1 MVKLVFV
8 EQLVV
13 TFGGIDDE
21 MDMIGF
27 GTLMVDCVEELEI
40 LRVEVVQLV
49 VTFAEELLE
58 LDIRTRELGLM
69 VVQLV
74 ITEVV
79 EPPEHNEHGRVIVVR
94 IETVVVVLRHGA
106 AVTGGGMCPFM
117 DGVRVVVTVLLPSVT
132 VTGMRVGTGMTV
144 VVTVLLPSVI
154 VTRERVDLGVI
165 VVVVVVVS
173 SSVTVVVSL
182 VVSEPS
188 TVLGSEMTVLLPM
201 EVIVLL
207 PVEVIVL
214 LRIVVVV
221 GRGADVDSRT
231 VDDRSGA
238 EDVEL
243 TKYGRVALFVNLTLG
258 LDMLLEVVVLFCT
271 N

>member
-1 MVKLVFV
+1 VVKLVFV

-49 VTFAEELLE
+49 VTFAGELLE

-117 DGVRVVVTVLLPSVT
+117 DGVRVVVTVLLP
-132 VTGMRVGTGMTV
+132 R
-144 VVTVLLPSVI
+144 VI
-154 VTRERVDLGVI
+154 VTCERVDLGVI

-238 EDVEL
+238 EVVEL